1 MMEINIHSREV
12 EFYRISS
19 DDFALIGI
27 GLGSYTTSSLD
38 NLLRGNNG
46 AIPTDLIEFF
56 RGEGDLR
63 NKLLG
68 IKDQAKM
75 FMGDFNITSKKYEK
89 ITGFSNLVKLDPA
102 KYNPTDFV
110 QPPTT
115 IQAFLTGWNN
125 VQRGIISTK
134 NVVNGYRAAVYRIQ
148 NSQEGCINFTT
159 ILKVLGTSRTSKI
172 KIHFLESID
181 PESSRSVSFRGSPV
195 ITEVPQT
202 QYNITY
208 SSRNTANA
216 PAGQFVGVSEGGNS
230 NPQNTVSAPMDV
242 AFDPSTN
249 TWQSG
254 TQQML
259 MRLLDDIEPAT
270 VPDMTPDQLLKTER
284 VEYYE
289 TGVDSQVRIVFTKGR
304 AIPMSSEN
312 GNVHMFGPDYRD
324 GCAGKD
330 QVVLQVLNKMNI
342 AYKAG
347 SVVVC
352 AKMLGDGGLW
362 TIINGIGR
370 EGSQAQKKV
379 IFGNFEF
386 QQYVIPMNYYFTD
399 PISGARMMPDAWAT
413 KIRLSYYLKL
423 LSASAELYGGL
434 DAGTFRDIV
443 TLNFAAANLTQGE
456 ENPIQALR
464 TLYDPNPNIATI
476 TNECKVGGI
485 DALDFINVYFCRQP
499 SSASPVYSN
508 IPPHNEHISDFAL
521 PKNVL
526 KKTACTLSAGQVV
539 TLPLNG
545 NGGCDNGWGI
555 GVDVVPI
562 FWGMLFPDG
571 YRIDTVRRFTPLI
584 LKDNG
589 NGIFKDDPNLRELT
603 CASTECSYD
612 LQVPNNQ
619 VKNLL
624 FSSYLGLNNVVDGNL
639 SYVRTTGGL
648 YRNLGRLNGIINN
661 PLSLYNHVSMIP
673 TSSSF
678 EISRMNRS
686 DAIYG
691 AEPVNAGK
699 IQFSSMSQ
707 EALYMA
713 SDIKETNRSLGFSH
727 LYQALT
733 GAELYN
739 PDGAPAGLSG
749 GLVSSLKYNSNKTF
763 KEYAEFLIWN
773 KATSPSVASTNSVDS
788 LNRYNIYGLSVS
800 NVFGNPV
807 ILNRHTPPIGVLMG
821 STVSIAPLIN
831 NTPRSVAMPVLTC
844 KSTITTNAGSLL
856 FTLNQSFGAIRKQTS
871 SPGQGPQITFIP
883 LGGGGAGWS
892 LPGTDPKKYGF
903 VQWGAGENQVDTCG
917 TTSLHARVFEHVPP
931 NQLIYIGPIFTPL
944 HFGASEPP
952 LQYETTTNANGAVV
966 LELAKDEDGKSKPSI
981 SPNDFKIPTNKSG
994 VPFALNSSVTEKTL
1008 ASVDKWKNITVRRG
1022 KLLTRGGFAYFK
1034 NVIVV
1039 NTVVLSSKKGGGGR
1053 GYKQGDKLFLPD
1065 GSEIEITGTT
1075 TETPES
1081 GPPITG
1087 IISGLLFKPNFIES
1101 ITKSSTSGL
1110 SSVDNISPTGGT
1122 GSGAEFVLTF
1132 TIKRDIGLDLEPME
1146 SGAGN
1151 ANGTLLSSPN
1161 NRGEE
1166 YIDTEANTTIDL
1178 VARGNNRK
1186 YDIFYYYHN
1195 DPSHY
1200 SLDAWLTYSNAAAQ
1214 YVICEVKAQ

>member
-1 MMEINIHSREV
+1 MMEINIHSREM
-12 EFYRISS
+12 EFHRISS

-27 GLGSYTTSSLD
+27 GLGSYTISSLD
-38 NLLRGNNG
+38 NLLKGNNG
-46 AIPTDLIEFF
+46 SMPTDLIDFF
-56 RGEGDLR
+56 SGESNLR

-68 IKDQAKM
+68 IANQANM
-75 FMGDFNITSKKYEK
+75 FMGDFNITSKKYET
-89 ITGFSNLVKLDPA
+89 INGFSNLIRLDPA
-102 KYNPTDFV
+102 KYNPKDFV
-110 QPPTT
+110 PPPND
-115 IQAFLTGWNN
+115 IMLFLKGWND

-134 NVVNGYRAAVYRIQ
+134 NIVNGYRAAVYKIQ
-148 NSQEGCINFTT
+148 NSQEKCINFTT
-159 ILKVLGTSRTSKI
+159 SLTILGRARTSKI
-172 KIHFLESID
+172 KIHLLESID

-195 ITEVPQT
+195 ITEIPQT
-202 QYNITY
+202 QYNIKY
-208 SSRNTANA
+208 SSRNTAAA
-216 PAGQFVGVSEGGNS
+216 PAGQFVGVGEGGNS
-230 NPQNTVSAPMDV
+230 NPQNTISAPMDV

-270 VPDMTPDQLLKTER
+270 VPDMTPDELLKTER
-284 VEYYE
+284 EEYYE

-330 QVVLQVLNKMNI
+330 QVILQVLNKMNI

-370 EGSQAQKKV
+370 EGSQTQKKV

-399 PISGARMMPDAWAT
+399 PTSGARLMPEVWAT
-413 KIRLSYYLKL
+413 KIRLAYYLKL
-423 LSASAELYGGL
+423 LSSPAELSGGL
-434 DAGTFRDIV
+434 DAGTFKDIV
-443 TLNFAAANLTQGE
+443 ALNFAATSLTQGE
-456 ENPIQALR
+456 ENPIEALR
-464 TLYDPNPNIATI
+464 TLYDPKPDIPAI
-476 TNECKVGGI
+476 TNECKVGGVN
-485 DALDFINVYFCRQP
+485 ALDFINIHFCQQS
-499 SSASPVYSN
+499 SSASPIYSA
-508 IPPHNEHISDFAL
+508 ILPHNEHIADFAL

-526 KKTACTLSAGQVV
+526 KKTVCALTTGQVV
-539 TLPLNG
+539 SLPVNG
-545 NGGCDNGWGI
+545 GGGCDNGWGV
-555 GVDVVPI
+555 GVDTVPI

-571 YRIDTVRRFTPLI
+571 YRIDTVRRFNELI
-584 LKDNG
+584 KKDNPA
-589 NGIFKDDPNLRELT
+589 GIFKDDPNLRELT

-624 FSSYLGLNNVVDGNL
+624 FSRYLGLNNIADGNL

-648 YRNLGRLNGIINN
+648 YRNLARLNGIINN
-661 PLSLYNHVSMIP
+661 PLNLYNHVSMIP

-678 EISRMNRS
+678 EISRMNRT

-707 EALYMA
+707 ETLYMA
-713 SDIKETNRSLGFSH
+713 SNIQEQNRNFGFSH
-727 LYQALT
+727 LYSALT
-733 GAELYN
+733 GTDLFDPQGN
-739 PDGAPAGLSG
+739 PTDKAPGLI
-749 GLVSSLKYNSNKTF
+749 SSLTYNGNKTF
-763 KEYAEFLIWN
+763 KEYADFLIWN
-773 KATSPSVASTNSVDS
+773 RANNPSAVSSTDPVDS
-788 LNRYNIYGLSVS
+788 LNKYNIYGLSIS
-800 NVFGNPV
+800 NVFGRTLGV
-807 ILNRHTPPIGVLMG
+807 LNRHTPPIGVLMG

-844 KSTITTNAGSLL
+844 KSTITTNANSLL
-856 FTLNQSFGAIRKQTS
+856 FTLNQSFGAIKKQTS
-871 SPGQGPQITFIP
+871 SSGAGPQVSIIP
-883 LGGGGAGWS
+883 IPPGVAVAIA
-892 LPGTDPKKYGF
+892 GTDPKQWGF
-903 VQWGAGENQVDTCG
+903 AQWGAGENQIDTCG

-952 LQYETTTNANGAVV
+952 VQYETTTNSNGAIV
-966 LELAKDEDGKSKPSI
+966 LEQTLDKDGKPIPST
-981 SPNDFKIPTNKSG
+981 SANDFKIPTNKSG
-994 VPFALNSSVTEKTL
+994 VPFALNSTVTEKTL
-1008 ASVDKWKNITVRRG
+1008 ASFDDWKNITVRRG

-1034 NVIVV
+1034 NVIVISDIS
-1039 NTVVLSSKKGGGGR
+1039 LEAGGE
-1053 GYKQGDKLFLPD
+1053 GYEKNDTLFFPD
-1065 GSEIEITGTT
+1065 GSELVISSTT
-1075 TETPES
+1075 TQKSEGGEEKK
-1081 GPPITG
+1081 G
-1087 IISGLLFKPNFIES
+1087 IINGFQFKANFIGD
-1101 ITKSSTSGL
+1101 ITKSPTSGL
-1110 SSVDNISPTGGT
+1110 RSVDNISPAGGT
-1122 GSGAEFVLTF
+1122 GSGAKFILTF
-1132 TIKRDIGLDLEPME
+1132 TIKRDIGLDFEPME
-1146 SGAGN
+1146 SGAN
-1151 ANGTLLSSPN
+1151 NPNGTLLSSPN
-1161 NRGEE
+1161 NRGEA

-1178 VARGNNRK
+1178 VTRGNNKK

-1195 DPSHY
+1195 DPSHF
-1200 SLDAWLTYSNAAAQ
+1200 SVDGWLAYSNAAAQ